1 MANVKPL
8 TLVNGVPTGL
18 QPTDKIIATD
28 IQETPEKQFVTA
40 TEKELIGTGGGGGIT
55 AATATSIA
63 AAMAIALG

>member
-8 TLVNGVPTGL
+8 VLVDGVPTGL
-18 QPTDKIIATD
+18 RPTDKIIATD
-28 IQETPEKQFVTA
+28 IQETTDKQFISA

-55 AATATSIA
+55 VATATSIA